1 MALSRFKSILVVAG
15 VLLALASM
23 VGVSYAAGSKP
34 SGPPLVKAK
43 TLNHPQGG
51 PVVHAHS
58 IHQAPAATV
67 AADSGTLPFTGADV
81 ILFLAIGLLTFAA
94 GLTMV
99 RKSRP
104 RGLS

>member
-34 SGPPLVKAK
+34 SGPPVVKGK
-43 TLNHPQGG
+43 KLNHQPSG
-51 PVVHAHS
+51 PVVHAAS
-58 IHQAPAATV
+58 IHQAPTV
-67 AADSGTLPFTGADV
+67 AASGTLPFTGADV
-81 ILFLAIGLLTFAA
+81 ILFLGIGLLTFGA

-99 RKSRP
+99 RKSKP
-104 RGLS
+104 RSLS